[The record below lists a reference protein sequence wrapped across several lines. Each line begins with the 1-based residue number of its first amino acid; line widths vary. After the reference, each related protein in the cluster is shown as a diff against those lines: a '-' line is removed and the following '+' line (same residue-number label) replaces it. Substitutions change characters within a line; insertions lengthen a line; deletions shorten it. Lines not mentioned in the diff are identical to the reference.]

1 MKTKILVSS
10 LLILSMIF
18 CLFACNTVDKEGLWE
33 DATYRRDTKLGKGS
47 VVFYLEV
54 KAGDDSITFT
64 IHTDKEMLGDAL
76 LEHDLIA
83 GEESQYG
90 LYVKKVNGIVA
101 DYDVDGHY
109 WALQEDG
116 EMLMTGVDSTPITDG
131 AHYEFVYT

>member
-1 MKTKILVSS
+1 MKRKILVSS
-10 LLILSMIF
+10 LLILSMLL
-18 CLFACNTVDKEGLWE
+18 CLIACNTVDKEGLWE
-33 DATYRRDTKLGKGS
+33 DATHRRDKEFGKGS

-54 KAGDDSITFT
+54 KAGDESVTFT

-83 GEESQYG
+83 GDEGPYG

-101 DYDVDGHY
+101 DYDIDGHY
-109 WALQEDG
+109 WALEQNG
-116 EMLMTGVDSTPITDG
+116 EILMTGVDSTPIANG